1 MKTLILALPAPDE
14 APGGG
19 SANPPV
25 GGGIW
30 PLIIGLIVV
39 MVLMPM
45 LTGKKDKQR
54 RLRIK
59 DLKKHDQVV
68 TTGGIYGT
76 VMSFDEA
83 TVTLEVAKDVRLRF
97 KRSSVFDIEN
107 PGDAAKSAAESERKA
122 GVKG

>member
-14 APGGG
+14 TPGGG
-19 SANPPV
+19 AGTPSA
-25 GGGIW
+25 GGGMW
-30 PLIIGLIVV
+30 TLIIGLIVV

-107 PGDAAKSAAESERKA
+107 PVEAAKAAAEPERKA

>member
-1 MKTLILALPAPDE
+1 METLILALPTPDE
-14 APGGG
+14 APGGAPTG
-19 SANPPV
+19 PTA
-25 GGGIW
+25 GGIW

-54 RLRIK
+54 RQRVK

-76 VMSFDEA
+76 VISFDEG
-83 TVTLEVAKDVRLRF
+83 TVTLEVAKEVRLRF
-97 KRSSVFDIEN
+97 KRSAVFDIEA
-107 PGDAAKSAAESERKA
+107 PGDSAKAGSEAERKA